1 MTHYLELEDALQQ
14 IAAVGFYVKDL
25 GLLDSALARPKT
37 TLFGEDAYPTLEL
50 KAAAMVHSIIKNHA
64 MVDGNKRTSWFML
77 SSFLYINGYFIEMTA
92 DEGMEFTLGIAT
104 DKLSLAEA
112 AAMIRKHMV
121 EVS

>member
-14 IAAVGFYVKDL
+14 IAAVGFHVKDL